1 MTLTARKQEMEVG
14 APMPLPQLCP
24 VCHCLIRDIYIIKD
38 GVAYCCK
45 PCATGGICECGCNM
59 VAEPPQTEEAENN
72 RGTAGQCHAAHAA
85 PDLNLVYYKFDGGIQ
100 PIITSQ

>member
-1 MTLTARKQEMEVG
+1 MTLTARKQEVEVG
-14 APMPLPQLCP
+14 VPVPQLCP
-24 VCHCLIRDIYIIKD
+24 VCHCLIGDIYIIKD

-59 VAEPPQTEEAENN
+59 VDEPPQTEEAEKN